1 MGTALISLI
10 CISMMI
16 IGMMTLSMSALQGAA
31 TVTDSLKAMET
42 NDGIIRRTI
51 IAAVPPTQYSGGN
64 IELMIMNEGQT
75 NLSQFSRWDV
85 IAQYLDDGEVKHLDY
100 VEYTAGN
107 PPGPNQ
113 WTVEGIYLSSD
124 DPEVLDPNILDPW
137 EQMKIVINLDPGIG
151 TYGRI
156 TVSTP
161 NGVTSQCPVSRSE

>member
-1 MGTALISLI
+1 METALISLV
-10 CISMMI
+10 CIAMVI
-16 IGMMTLSMSALQGAA
+16 IGTVTLCMSAFQGAIS
-31 TVTDSLKAMET
+31 VTDSVKAMET
-42 NDGIIRRTI
+42 EAGIIRRTG
-51 IAAVPPTQYSGGN
+51 IAAVPPAQYSGGN
-64 IELMIMNEGQT
+64 IELMVRNEGQT

-85 IAQYLDDGEVKHLDY
+85 IAQYLDDSAVKHVDY

-113 WTVEGIYLSSD
+113 WTVEGIYLLSG
-124 DPEVLDPNILDPW
+124 DPEAFDPNILDPW

-161 NGVTSQCPVSRSE
+161 NGVTSECPVSRN